1 MKKIIQF
8 LKSVVQKFNWRKGVF
23 NFFFQIICYWIGGC
37 KDQNTNIHPSSL
49 LPCFVCFVLF
59 YQIENSQTMLPL
71 VTLLV
76 LWESFQLI
84 GVHPSYFVMFRPIV
98 NELLKFDFFQWKFN
112 KIKNYSENW
121 VLALGT
127 YGKTFISKVA

>member
-1 MKKIIQF
+1 LKKIIQV

-23 NFFFQIICYWIGGC
+23 KILFFQIICYWIGGC

-76 LWESFQLI
+76 LLESFQLI
-84 GVHPSYFVMFRPIV
+84 GVHPSCFAMFRPIV
-98 NELLKFDFFQWKFN
+98 KELLNLNFFNENSIQLKF
-112 KIKNYSENW
+112 IVRIGCLLLVLMENP
-121 VLALGT
+121 L
-127 YGKTFISKVA
+127 